1 MKRLKKTAALIVFTL
16 FVNSC
21 IAGEVLAQNSST
33 PAVMNGAS
41 QYYLGD
47 KDQVLMN
54 VNVWGYVQRPG
65 QYMIPINTDL
75 VSLISFAG
83 GPRDGANLTKVMIIR
98 GGHGS
103 EMASTNPDIEKGST
117 VPILNVN
124 VTDYLKK
131 GEISKI
137 PLLNANDTVLIP
149 QSSGNKVSSFFGIKS
164 LFGSITAMA
173 SIALIIDRLSRRN

>member
-1 MKRLKKTAALIVFTL
+1 MKRLKKTAALIVFAL
-16 FVNSC
+16 FVNGFVS
-21 IAGEVLAQNSST
+21 AGLFAQNSSS
-33 PAVMNGAS
+33 PPVMNGAA

-54 VNVWGYVQRPG
+54 VNVWGFVQRPG

-83 GPRDGANLTKVMIIR
+83 GPKDGANLTKVMIIR
-98 GGHGS
+98 GGHGG
-103 EMASTNPDIEKGST
+103 EMASTNPSIEKSST

-131 GEISKI
+131 GEIGKI
-137 PLLNANDTVLIP
+137 PLLSANDTVLIP

-173 SIALIIDRLSRRN
+173 SIALIIDRLSRR